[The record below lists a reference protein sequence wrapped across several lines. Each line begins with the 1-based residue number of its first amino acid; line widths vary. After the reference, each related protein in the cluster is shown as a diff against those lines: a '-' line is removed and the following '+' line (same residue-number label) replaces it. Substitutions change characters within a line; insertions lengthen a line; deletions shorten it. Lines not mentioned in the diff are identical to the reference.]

1 MVKFPIDG
9 GDVMINACLIGA
21 GRMGRDHAKH
31 IILSQAAKLYA
42 VVDIDLKVAKDLAD
56 RYGAKTFN
64 TAEEALADPKVD
76 AVVIVSNTDTHA
88 DLISLAA
95 RAGKPIFCEKPI
107 DLNLSRIDAC
117 LKVVEEKKTPLFV
130 AFNRR
135 FDPSFQQLRQK
146 LNEKSIGKIEL
157 VSISSRDLAMPEK
170 RFLKTSGGLFRD
182 MMIHD
187 FDMARWLLGEEPTE
201 VYAAGSCLVDPS
213 IHEFGDL
220 DTAMVILKTKSGA
233 LCHINNSRRSVYGY
247 DQRIEVFGEKGML
260 RAQNLTPT
268 TLEYSTV
275 AGVTTDNPH
284 PSFPQRY
291 QEAYRLEMEHFFVD
305 VVKGGKA
312 PLISGADGRQAIVIA
327 EAAQESYRTGLP
339 VKISG

>member
-1 MVKFPIDG
+1 
-9 GDVMINACLIGA
+9 MINACLIGA

-31 IILSQAAKLYA
+31 ILLSQVAKLYA

-56 RYGAKTFN
+56 KYGAKTFN
-64 TAEEALADPKVD
+64 TAEEAISDPKVD
-76 AVVIVSNTDTHA
+76 AIVIVSNTDTHA
-88 DLISLAA
+88 DLISMAA

-107 DLNLSRIDAC
+107 DLNLERIDAC
-117 LKVVEEKKTPLFV
+117 LKVVKEKNVPLFV

-135 FDPSFQQLRQK
+135 FDPSFQNLRRK
-146 LNEKSIGKIEL
+146 LNEKALGKIEM
-157 VSISSRDLAMPEK
+157 VIISSRDLAMPEK

-201 VYAAGSCLVDPS
+201 VYATGSCLVDPS
-213 IHEFGDL
+213 IQEFGDL

-275 AGVTTDNPH
+275 EGVKTDNPH

-291 QEAYRLEMEHFFVD
+291 QEAYRLEMEHFFTD

-312 PLISGADGRQAIVIA
+312 PMISGADGRQAIIIA
-327 EAAQESYRTGLP
+327 DAAEQSYRTGLP
-339 VKISG
+339 VKIPC